1 MVGEIL
7 SILRSFAVQTRI
19 FAKECNIIA
28 VGYVRSTAQDDENLN
43 RLRNKCAM
51 TDCGHAELVSVSCGL
66 NSSPAFQAPSAQ
78 GRQGHTHR
86 TALRFPL
93 SPQVARGKIRIVE
106 DMKENNF
113 TDTVF
118 SRFTSHFSLK
128 SAAFTLAE
136 VLVTLGIIGVVAALT
151 MPALIQNYSNQVV
164 ETRLKKFY
172 STMNQAIAM
181 SIKDNGDVET
191 WTYFND
197 DQIDEDGNYIN
208 RVDDNDRSFNNYL
221 APYLKIIDK
230 KDVTDFSGQRR
241 MLYFFEDGSAF
252 AFAGHENRDITFF
265 PKNAEKCIAKENIAG
280 NCAFGFEFYPIAN
293 NWMWKYLYGK
303 RMEAVMYK
311 WDGNEASLY
320 NDSTY
325 GCKNGSGAYC
335 TAIIQ
340 RNGWKVPKDYP
351 KRIAF

>member
-1 MVGEIL
+1 MHRGGGNARITSHNQGFSLIETFNNLALWGEKKFVSELKRTYKFQRGVNNILDCHANARNDVKRHTEDNSPKYRMVGN
-7 SILRSFAVQTRI
+7 V
-19 FAKECNIIA
+19 
-28 VGYVRSTAQDDENLN
+28 VGLKS
-43 RLRNKCAM
+43 
-51 TDCGHAELVSVSCGL
+51 
-66 NSSPAFQAPSAQ
+66 
-78 GRQGHTHR
+78 
-86 TALRFPL
+86 
-93 SPQVARGKIRIVE
+93 
-106 DMKENNF
+106 
-113 TDTVF
+113 
-118 SRFTSHFSLK
+118 SHFSLK

-136 VLVTLGIIGVVAALT
+136 VLVTLGIIGVVAAMT
-151 MPALIQNYSNQVV
+151 MPALIQNYRNQVV

-191 WTYFND
+191 WTYFNN
-197 DQIDEDGNYIN
+197 DQKDEDGNTIN
-208 RVDDNDRSFNNYL
+208 RTDDNDKSFNDYL

-265 PKNAEKCIAKENIAG
+265 PKNAEKCIAKENIVG

-311 WDGNEASLY
+311 WDGNEPSLY

>member
-1 MVGEIL
+1 MKRHTEDNCPKYRVVGEIL

-28 VGYVRSTAQDDENLN
+28 VGYVRSTAQDDDNLN

-51 TDCGHAELVSVSCGL
+51 TDYVHNELVSVFCGL
-66 NSSPAFQAPSAQ
+66 NPSPAFQAPS
-78 GRQGHTHR
+78 
-86 TALRFPL
+86 
-93 SPQVARGKIRIVE
+93 PQVARRKIRSIE
-106 DMKENNF
+106 DMKGNSF

-136 VLVTLGIIGVVAALT
+136 VLITLGIIGVVAALT
-151 MPALIQNYSNQVV
+151 MPALIQNYRNQVV

-181 SIKDNGDVET
+181 SIKDNDDVET

-197 DQIDEDGNYIN
+197 DQKDEDGNTIN
-208 RVDDNDRSFNNYL
+208 RTDDNDKSFNSYL

-265 PKNAEKCIAKENIAG
+265 PKNAEKCIAKENIVG